1 MQANAWFLLLAWP
14 RADVLAAAWWWCQ
27 GELVLL
33 MQPDGPLPLAEW
45 NTPWEEMVLV
55 RGPDVMFDVV
65 DLDPSDDIIEVRPL
79 SSCHSQAGRQTD

>member
-1 MQANAWFLLLAWP
+1 
-14 RADVLAAAWWWCQ
+14 
-27 GELVLL
+27 

-79 SSCHSQAGRQTD
+79 SCCCCCHSQAGRQAD